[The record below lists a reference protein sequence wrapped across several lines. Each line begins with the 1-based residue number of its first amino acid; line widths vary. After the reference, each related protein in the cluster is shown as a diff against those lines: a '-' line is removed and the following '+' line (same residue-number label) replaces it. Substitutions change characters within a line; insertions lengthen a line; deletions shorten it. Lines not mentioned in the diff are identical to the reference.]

1 MAQDKRVAIYPGTF
15 DPLTNGHANIIRRGL
30 RMFDNIIVAVAADT
44 GKSPLFSLEERVA
57 MAEKVFAK
65 EPNISVE
72 PFQGLLVEYV
82 ARRNVHTVLRGLR
95 AVSDFEYE
103 FQIALMNRKLR
114 PDIETLFLI
123 SDYRWLYISSTIV
136 KTSQVWAEMCA
147 GLSLTMFSAACASAS
162 DSRTERSNPYR
173 CRPYRNSRN
182 LRAYRNWKRHSTGIL
197 INDETTRRLSCR
209 PYGRWKIRDRFT
221 PCRAV
226 QRRDHQCGFASGF

>member
-57 MAEKVFAK
+57 MAE
-65 EPNISVE
+65 N
-72 PFQGLLVEYV
+72 V

-136 KTSQVWAEMCA
+136 KTVASLGGDVR
-147 GLSLTMFSAACASAS
+147 GLVP
-162 DSRTERSNPYR
+162 D
-173 CRPYRNSRN
+173 
-182 LRAYRNWKRHSTGIL
+182 HV
-197 INDETTRRLSCR
+197 LSCLR
-209 PYGRWKIRDRFT
+209 ERFGFTHGEIEPVSLPPVPELSELARLQELEASLDRDT
-221 PCRAV
+221 
-226 QRRDHQCGFASGF
+226 DK

>member
-136 KTSQVWAEMCA
+136 KTVASLGGDVR
-147 GLSLTMFSAACASAS
+147 GLVPDHVLSCLRERFGFTHG
-162 DSRTERSNPYR
+162 DRHSRS
-173 CRPYRNSRN
+173 

-197 INDETTRRLSCR
+197 INDETTRCLSCR
-209 PYGRWKIRDRFT
+209 PYGRWKIRDRFA

>member
-123 SDYRWLYISSTIV
+123 SDYRWAVYQFNHRQDRR
-136 KTSQVWAEMCA
+136 KFGRRCARACPGPCSQLLARA
-147 GLSLTMFSAACASAS
+147 
-162 DSRTERSNPYR
+162 
-173 CRPYRNSRN
+173 
-182 LRAYRNWKRHSTGIL
+182 LRIHAR
-197 INDETTRRLSCR
+197 
-209 PYGRWKIRDRFT
+209 RDRT
-221 PCRAV
+221 RIAAARTGTLGTCALTGTGSVTR
-226 QRRDHQCGFASGF
+226 QGY

>member
-44 GKSPLFSLEERVA
+44 GKSPLFSLEERVG

-95 AVSDFEYE
+95 AVS
-103 FQIALMNRKLR
+103 
-114 PDIETLFLI
+114 
-123 SDYRWLYISSTIV
+123 
-136 KTSQVWAEMCA
+136 
-147 GLSLTMFSAACASAS
+147 
-162 DSRTERSNPYR
+162 
-173 CRPYRNSRN
+173 
-182 LRAYRNWKRHSTGIL
+182 
-197 INDETTRRLSCR
+197 
-209 PYGRWKIRDRFT
+209 
-221 PCRAV
+221 
-226 QRRDHQCGFASGF
+226 

>member
-72 PFQGLLVEYV
+72 PFQGLLV
-82 ARRNVHTVLRGLR
+82 HTVLRGLR

-136 KTSQVWAEMCA
+136 KTVASLGGDVR
-147 GLSLTMFSAACASAS
+147 GLVP
-162 DSRTERSNPYR
+162 D
-173 CRPYRNSRN
+173 
-182 LRAYRNWKRHSTGIL
+182 HV
-197 INDETTRRLSCR
+197 LSCLR
-209 PYGRWKIRDRFT
+209 ERFGFTHGEIEPVSLPPVPALSELARLQELEASLDRDT
-221 PCRAV
+221 
-226 QRRDHQCGFASGF
+226 DK